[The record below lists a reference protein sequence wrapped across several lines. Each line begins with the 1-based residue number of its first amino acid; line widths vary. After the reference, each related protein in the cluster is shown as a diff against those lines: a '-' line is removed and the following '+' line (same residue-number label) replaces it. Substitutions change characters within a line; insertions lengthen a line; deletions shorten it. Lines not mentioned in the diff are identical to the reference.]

1 MIDPSSPNFPRLGC
15 FPSTR
20 WVTEDQAQG
29 SFFKLKSGTKN
40 SVQFAGV
47 PTHSNSRYDW
57 CKRVQTLR
65 GTSSSQHTCPPFS
78 STAQPAH
85 TLSQV
90 HFALFYQSAHSCGV
104 GTSIQPLCGITRLS
118 RRCQCQLVNV
128 VQSSNDLQFCKAQHS
143 INNLSTETL
152 S

>member
-1 MIDPSSPNFPRLGC
+1 MFSIDSMGNGRSGTGKF
-15 FPSTR
+15 
-20 WVTEDQAQG
+20 
-29 SFFKLKSGTKN
+29 FFKLKSGTKN

-47 PTHSNSRYDW
+47 PTHSNSCYDW

-128 VQSSNDLQFCKAQHS
+128 VHSSNDLQFCKAQHS